1 VLSVAEDISDPA
13 TAEKVI
19 NAGLAEFGRVDTL
32 VNHAGVFVAKPFT
45 DYTAEDYAT
54 VIGVNLAEF
63 FNVTQRVIEPMFK
76 QGTGNVAN
84 ITTSLITTPSLG
96 HQAAD
101 H

>member
-1 VLSVAEDISDPA
+1 
-13 TAEKVI
+13 
-19 NAGLAEFGRVDTL
+19 
-32 VNHAGVFVAKPFT
+32 
-45 DYTAEDYAT
+45 

-96 HQAAD
+96 HPPCRLRSTKGGLALA
-101 H
+101 